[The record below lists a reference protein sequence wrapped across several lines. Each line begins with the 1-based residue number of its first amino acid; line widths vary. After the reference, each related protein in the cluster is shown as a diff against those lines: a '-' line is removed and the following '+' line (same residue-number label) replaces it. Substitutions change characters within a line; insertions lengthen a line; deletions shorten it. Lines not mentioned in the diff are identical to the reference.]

1 MSQLFECINNTIW
14 LHILFGKDESGNSL
28 ISELQESEIDNLLR
42 LLANLAKIFNC
53 PIETDDSVTVEDY
66 LRRKIQNY
74 DKDKIYYIP
83 PHLGFEFLRSF
94 IKDGKIEDGVESFAY
109 RIAQNIDDR
118 PMNNYTYEYVH
129 MMYYIIKFYN
139 NRILPLTALES
150 IDYYSYQRL
159 APIFKVYYSNNSRFD
174 INSEY
179 FISYDKFMQMSE
191 KKQEFISTYFSTHNY
206 SMGGKSIEQ
215 LMRDQLLT
223 VSDLIS
229 LNDDDH
235 FATKINQIVINNTV
249 E

>member
-1 MSQLFECINNTIW
+1 MSQLFEHTIW
-14 LHILFGKDESGNSL
+14 YHILFGKDESGNSL
-28 ISELQESEIDNLLR
+28 MYELQDGEIDNLLR
-42 LLANLAKIFNC
+42 LLANLAKIFKC
-53 PIETDDSVTVEDY
+53 PIETDDSENVKNY
-66 LRRKIQNY
+66 LQRKISNY

-83 PHLGFEFLRSF
+83 MHLGFEFLRSF

-109 RIAQNIDDR
+109 RIAQNIDGR
-118 PMNNYTYEYVH
+118 PRNNPTYEYVH

-139 NRILPLTALES
+139 CGILPLTALES

-159 APIFKVYYSNNSRFD
+159 APIFKVYYNNRSIFD
-174 INSEY
+174 INSQY
-179 FISYDKFMQMSE
+179 FISYDKFTQMSE

-215 LMRDQLLT
+215 LMQDQLLT

-235 FATKINQIVINNTV
+235 FATKINEIVRNNTV